1 VEKSAKSFILQ
12 TLTCF
17 LQNSCSCQYIF
28 WCFIFMKFQHKSAL
42 ILAIAPL
49 IFTIA
54 GCGGESDQTAN
65 TTNNRTSDRTDTVKS
80 RGQLICGVSG
90 EIPGFSFVGTDG
102 KYSGID
108 VDVCRAIAAAMF
120 NDPNAIEFRNLNA
133 KERFTAV
140 QTGEVDILSRNTT
153 WTLSRDT
160 SVGLEFAPVVFYDG
174 QAIMVRKNSNTK
186 SLADL
191 KDKAIC
197 VQTGTTTEQ
206 NLADQMRKRGISYKP
221 VVFEDVNITF
231 ATYAEGRCDGITA
244 DRSALVSRRTTL
256 PKSEEN
262 IILDEVI
269 SSEPLA
275 PAVAKGN
282 TNWNNVVKWV
292 VYSLVKAEELGINS
306 QNVDQLANSNDPDIK
321 RFLGKEGNL
330 GEGLGL
336 TNDFAARIIKHVG
349 NYAEVYDR
357 NLGPKTKFNL
367 ARGQNQ
373 LWSKGGLLYSPPFR

>member
-1 VEKSAKSFILQ
+1 
-12 TLTCF
+12 
-17 LQNSCSCQYIF
+17 
-28 WCFIFMKFQHKSAL
+28 MRKSAL

-54 GCGGESDQTAN
+54 ACSGESDQTTSN
-65 TTNNRTSDRTDTVKS
+65 QGSDRTDTVKS

-108 VDVCRAIAAAMF
+108 VDVCRAVAAAMF
-120 NDPNAIEFRNLNA
+120 DDPNAVEFRNLNA

-174 QAIMVRKNSNTK
+174 QGIMVRKNSGIK

-206 NLADQMRKRGISYKP
+206 NLADQMRKRGINYKP

-231 ATYAEGRCDGITA
+231 ATYAEGRCDGVTA

-256 PKSEEN
+256 PKAEDN
-262 IILDEVI
+262 MILDEAI

-282 TNWNNVVKWV
+282 TTWNNVVTWV

-306 QNVDQLANSNDPDIK
+306 QNVDQLANSNDPEIK

-336 TNDFAARIIKHVG
+336 TNDFAAKVIKHVG

-357 NLGPKTKFNL
+357 NLGSKTKFNL
-367 ARGQNQ
+367 VRGQNQ

>member
-1 VEKSAKSFILQ
+1 MWKSA
-12 TLTCF
+12 
-17 LQNSCSCQYIF
+17 
-28 WCFIFMKFQHKSAL
+28 W

-49 IFTIA
+49 ILTLA
-54 GCGGESDQTAN
+54 ACSGESSQT
-65 TTNNRTSDRTDTVKS
+65 TKTTSDRTDTVKS
-80 RGQLICGVSG
+80 RRQLICGVSG

-102 KYSGID
+102 KYNGID
-108 VDVCRAIAAAMF
+108 VDVCRAVAAAMF
-120 NDPNAIEFRNLNA
+120 DDPNAIEFRNLNA

-174 QAIMVRKNSNTK
+174 QAIMVRKNSNIK

-206 NLADQMRKRGISYKP
+206 NLADQMRKRGITYKP

-231 ATYAEGRCDGITA
+231 ATYAEGRCDGVTA

-256 PKSEEN
+256 PKPEEN
-262 IILDEVI
+262 VILDEVI

-282 TNWNNVVKWV
+282 TNWNNIVKWV
-292 VYSLVKAEELGINS
+292 VYALVKAEELGINS
-306 QNVDQLANSNDPDIK
+306 QNVAQMANSTDPDIK
-321 RFLGKEGNL
+321 RFLGTEGNL

-336 TNDFAARIIKHVG
+336 TNDFAARVIKHVG

-357 NLGPKTKFNL
+357 NLGPKTKLNL

-373 LWSKGGLLYSPPFR
+373 LWTKGGLLYSPPFR

>member
-1 VEKSAKSFILQ
+1 MWKA
-12 TLTCF
+12 
-17 LQNSCSCQYIF
+17 
-28 WCFIFMKFQHKSAL
+28 AL

-49 IFTIA
+49 ILNIS
-54 GCGGESDQTAN
+54 GCSGESSQTAN
-65 TTNNRTSDRTDTVKS
+65 TTSNRTSDRTDTVKS

-120 NDPNAIEFRNLNA
+120 DDPNAIEFRNLNA

-140 QTGEVDILSRNTT
+140 QTGEVDVLSRNTS
-153 WTLSRDT
+153 WTLSRET

-174 QAIMVRKNSNTK
+174 QAIMVRQNSGIK

-191 KDKAIC
+191 KGKAVC

-231 ATYAEGRCDGITA
+231 ATYAEGRCDGVTA

-256 PKSEEN
+256 PKPEEN
-262 IILDEVI
+262 VVLDEVI

-282 TNWNNVVKWV
+282 TNWQNVVTWV

-306 QNVDQLANSNDPDIK
+306 QNVAQFANSTDPEIK
-321 RFLGKEGNL
+321 RFLGQEGNL

-336 TNDFAARIIKHVG
+336 TNDFAARVIKHVG
-349 NYAEVYDR
+349 NYAEVYER
-357 NLGPKTKFNL
+357 NLGSKTKFAL

>member
-1 VEKSAKSFILQ
+1 M
-12 TLTCF
+12 
-17 LQNSCSCQYIF
+17 
-28 WCFIFMKFQHKSAL
+28 WKSAL

-54 GCGGESDQTAN
+54 GCSGESNQTAN
-65 TTNNRTSDRTDTVKS
+65 TASNRSDRTDTVKG

-120 NDPNAIEFRNLNA
+120 DDPNAIEFRNLNA

-153 WTLSRDT
+153 WTLSRET

-174 QAIMVRKNSNTK
+174 QAIMVRQNSGIK

-231 ATYAEGRCDGITA
+231 ATYAEGRCDGVTA

-256 PKSEEN
+256 PKPEEN
-262 IILDEVI
+262 VILDEVI

-282 TNWNNVVKWV
+282 TNWQNVVTWV

-306 QNVDQLANSNDPDIK
+306 QNVAQFANSTDPEIK
-321 RFLGKEGNL
+321 RFLGQEGNL
-330 GEGLGL
+330 GQGLGL
-336 TNDFAARIIKHVG
+336 SNDFAARVIKHVG

-357 NLGPKTKFNL
+357 NLGSKTKFSL